1 MANDVRQDIQE
12 GIILPLLT
20 KPISYVHLCSQTFGR
35 KERICPLTS
44 WLVFLAGMI
53 VPFVTLPK
61 NIFLWLDSPSLFFA
75 FLTYFFIQYLGGLP
89 VFGWGI
95 VTDLRLRSFLS
106 RFFFL
111 DPPALDLFLTGP
123 NDHRLAPF
131 SLLHMFRFPLFLT
144 SFSTRMV
151 CAHGRIFVDFRVYAF
166 FKVVVD
172 SRIKAI

>member
-1 MANDVRQDIQE
+1 M
-12 GIILPLLT
+12 L
-20 KPISYVHLCSQTFGR
+20 HLCSQTFGR
-35 KERICPLTS
+35 KERICPLDE
-44 WLVFLAGMI
+44 LAG
-53 VPFVTLPK
+53 LPGRNDCSVCYPSEK
-61 NIFLWLDSPSLFFA
+61 YFSLAGFAISLFCVFDIFFYSISWGLASFWLGNSHGLTFAIFL
-75 FLTYFFIQYLGGLP
+75 
-89 VFGWGI
+89 
-95 VTDLRLRSFLS
+95 VTILL
-106 RFFFL
+106 L